1 MKSSHRNFQAKILD
15 ERRSGRDRRG
25 ADDIIS
31 AGTERR
37 SSKDSINGIER
48 RKHRRFKVK
57 DFTFVKFRSESD
69 EDVGQLLDIS
79 KGGLSL
85 RYFVNAEKPKQFYK
99 LDIFLSGDDFI
110 IAEIPFRTISNT
122 KLSDGLQ
129 FSPTIFRRSSVQFGR
144 LTPNQIS
151 KLDYF
156 FSQQKIKDPLKPF
169 NLRGGLDANPESG
182 LVSSGG

>member
-79 KGGLSL
+79 KEGLSL
-85 RYFVNAEKPKQFYK
+85 RYFVNTKKPKNFYK
-99 LDIFLSGDDFI
+99 LDIYLSGGDFI
-110 IAEIPFRTISNT
+110 IAGIPFKTISNT
-122 KLSDGLQ
+122 ELNDGLQ
-129 FSPTIFRRSSVQFGR
+129 FSPPIFRRSSVQFGH

-156 FSQQKIKDPLKPF
+156 LSQLKIKDPLEPF
-169 NLRGGLDANPESG
+169 SPRGGLDESPESG
-182 LVSSGG
+182 LVSNGG